1 MLLLGD
7 LFSTDF
13 IENASSQ
20 SIYLSAMQ
28 QTLHTVSFPQF
39 SRISQFNSKGQL
51 ISQQIYAVLNFPKMQ
66 RNIARISALAS
77 KMGQSASSF
86 LRYEN
91 KKIYP

>member
-39 SRISQFNSKGQL
+39 SRISQFNSNKDTSFMSQIKTLPILDIKSFNTFENGFMMEGLFFDWAASYDIFL
-51 ISQQIYAVLNFPKMQ
+51 IVF
-66 RNIARISALAS
+66 
-77 KMGQSASSF
+77 
-86 LRYEN
+86 
-91 KKIYP
+91 

>member
-20 SIYLSAMQ
+20 GIYLSAMQ

-39 SRISQFNSKGQL
+39 SQISQFDSNKDNSFM
-51 ISQQIYAVLNFPKMQ
+51 SQIKMMP
-66 RNIARISALAS
+66 ILDI
-77 KMGQSASSF
+77 KSF
-86 LRYEN
+86 NAFEN
-91 KKIYP
+91 GFMIEGGFF

>member
-20 SIYLSAMQ
+20 GIYLSAMQ

-39 SRISQFNSKGQL
+39 SQISQFNYDKDKSFMSQIKMMPIFDIKSFNAFENGFMIERVFL
-51 ISQQIYAVLNFPKMQ
+51 IGLQTCGI
-66 RNIARISALAS
+66 
-77 KMGQSASSF
+77 F
-86 LRYEN
+86 LLVF
-91 KKIYP
+91 

>member
-20 SIYLSAMQ
+20 GIYLSAMQ

-39 SRISQFNSKGQL
+39 SRIYQFNSIKDTSFMSQIKMLPILDINAFENGFMMEGFFL
-51 ISQQIYAVLNFPKMQ
+51 IGLQTVFY
-66 RNIARISALAS
+66 
-77 KMGQSASSF
+77 
-86 LRYEN
+86 
-91 KKIYP
+91 

>member
-20 SIYLSAMQ
+20 GIYLSAMQ

-39 SRISQFNSKGQL
+39 SNFSQFDSIKDTSFM
-51 ISQQIYAVLNFPKMQ
+51 SQMKMVG
-66 RNIARISALAS
+66 IFDVKSISA
-77 KMGQSASSF
+77 F
-86 LRYEN
+86 D
-91 KKIYP
+91 

>member
-20 SIYLSAMQ
+20 GIYLSAMQ

-39 SRISQFNSKGQL
+39 SQISQFNCSKDKTFM
-51 ISQQIYAVLNFPKMQ
+51 SQIEIMPIFDIKSLDAFESGFIIEVLF
-66 RNIARISALAS
+66 
-77 KMGQSASSF
+77 F
-86 LRYEN
+86 
-91 KKIYP
+91 